1 MEQITNSII
10 DTISSV
16 FSPSTNTPNNIPIN
30 IPNNLTNTNVA
41 SDDEEFVL
49 PTREAKKKEP
59 ETPEFA
65 LNEYYKLKNKYEV
78 ENMKNKKKIMNN
90 TTLSN
95 KEKRQE
101 YVKLKPKCI
110 NCKRPGGTLFSVKS
124 FPLDNEKETKEAY
137 KEFKAQCGILA
148 DPCNLNITI
157 QIGKYNLLP
166 NVIQNIE
173 KEIKLSKDTII
184 DNKNKLLFGYITTE
198 TALEDFENEKVF
210 VNTYTS
216 LLEEYLNEYIKI
228 TDNPEKN
235 RELKESLEKSYEFIE
250 KIKES
255 IRLYKE
261 TESIQLIKDVV
272 DLYIT
277 SLQPLLRKIM
287 ALKYRQNVV
296 YYDEHNNTF
305 HLIQNK
311 TTIKSMEYT
320 SFADKVV
327 AFDVGFTRI
336 PIRKQEQVP
345 LEKPNLESEEPE
357 PKFVL
362 KPTVVT
368 EKPEIAKRIRRV
380 ALDEPIYG
388 KGKDG
393 ILWNLPEYNI
403 VWDKLPSKTRNAL
416 KSDNDWLKEF
426 MFNCV
431 NAQANGEKCQMV
443 APPNLKSPPNQ
454 IVLPNGE
461 LDFGVPIYNEV
472 YNNLDANDKKNYLLL
487 SSTVNGKKVYN
498 DELFKNIMNKKVA
511 AEIGL
516 RLDQDRTLNFNIDN
530 QLA

>member
-1 MEQITNSII
+1 MEQITDSIFN
-10 DTISSV
+10 TIASV
-16 FSPSTNTPNNIPIN
+16 FSSNPNTAPAPTNIYQES
-30 IPNNLTNTNVA
+30 

-49 PTREAKKKEP
+49 PHRETKKKEP

-110 NCKRPGGTLFSVKS
+110 NCKRPGGTIFSVKS

-137 KEFKAQCGILA
+137 KEFRAQCGILA

-255 IRLYKE
+255 IKLYKE
-261 TESIQLIKDVV
+261 TESSQLIKDVV

-311 TTIKSMEYT
+311 STIKSMEYT

-336 PIRKQEQVP
+336 PTMKQEQVHQ
-345 LEKPNLESEEPE
+345 LESEEPT

-362 KPTVVT
+362 KPTVAAAEKT
-368 EKPEIAKRIRRV
+368 IAKPEIAKRIRRV

-416 KSDNDWLKEF
+416 KSDNEWLKEF

-431 NAQANGEKCQMV
+431 NAQANGEKCQMI

-487 SSTVNGKKVYN
+487 STTVNGKKVYN

-530 QLA
+530 QQA